1 VFARHAKN
9 RKKHATQTTA
19 SKNIERREES
29 EKSTFVFP
37 KINLGSRLGREA

>member
-1 VFARHAKN
+1 MQKN
-9 RKKHATQTTA
+9 EKHATQTTA
-19 SKNIERREES
+19 SKNIERRQES

>member
-1 VFARHAKN
+1 MQK
-9 RKKHATQTTA
+9 KEKHATQTTA
-19 SKNIERREES
+19 SKNIERKEES